1 MDTVEPTLT
10 GTINGQLFQWRVVT
24 ALGEFMAV
32 PHQELLAWV
41 KWFDGVE
48 VDVQTILAGDYVLL
62 LHSTGRVNIAHPVA
76 PLLIQT
82 IHDVV

>member
-1 MDTVEPTLT
+1 MRHDRYASKCGHKTSCYLKVTSRNTETDTVEPTLT
-10 GTINGQLFQWRVVT
+10 GTINSQLSQWRVVT

-48 VDVQTILAGDYVLL
+48 VDVQTILAG
-62 LHSTGRVNIAHPVA
+62 N
-76 PLLIQT
+76 
-82 IHDVV
+82 